1 MKGGAVSTLQAGLCR
16 ELRAVDQAIEYNKD
30 NIAGERFVPGD
41 SIHDALYL
49 ERDEILLT
57 LRYHRR

>member
-1 MKGGAVSTLQAGLCR
+1 MSILQAGLCR
-16 ELRAVDQAIEYNKD
+16 ELKAVDQAIEYNKD
-30 NIAGERFVPGD
+30 NIGGERFVPGD
-41 SIHDALYL
+41 AIHDALYL